1 MAPIIRDHGGGLD
14 DAIRQFG
21 GHRQNWLDLSTGIN
35 PNPYQIPDIP
45 EHFWH
50 VLPDARSQAELLM
63 AARTFWGVPDDAK
76 IIPASG
82 VSTII
87 ALLPSLGDF
96 SQVSIL
102 NPTYNEF
109 SASFTGHEYTLNKTA
124 PVQIR
129 VHPNNP
135 DGRIF
140 SRTEI
145 ETQHD
150 QLTIIDESFCDVCPE
165 KTLIELAAKPDH
177 ILLKGTGKFWGLA
190 GLRLGFAIAL
200 PELADKISQRLG
212 PWSISGPAQFIGQK
226 ALTDQHWA
234 NNTRTQLAD
243 MAQQLDNALLKNKL
257 NIIGGTNLFRLAHTN
272 DAKSLHKHLCQ
283 HHILTRIF
291 PYSDKWVRF
300 GLPANDADLT
310 RLNDALGLY

>member
-14 DAIRQFG
+14 KAMQQFG
-21 GHRQNWLDLSTGIN
+21 GQRHNWLDLSTGIN
-35 PNPYQIPDIP
+35 PNPYHVPDIP
-45 EHFWH
+45 NHFWH
-50 VLPDARSQAELLM
+50 VLPDAQSQADLLT
-63 AARTFWGVPDDAK
+63 AARSFWNIPDEAE

-82 VSTII
+82 VSAII

-96 SQVSIL
+96 SQVSII

-109 SASFTGHEYTLNKTA
+109 SASFTGHDYTLKNTA
-124 PVQIR
+124 PVQVR

-135 DGRIF
+135 DGRVF
-140 SRTEI
+140 TRTEI
-145 ETQHD
+145 EAQHN
-150 QLTIIDESFCDVCPE
+150 QLTIIDESFCDTCPE
-165 KTLIELAAKPDH
+165 KSLIDIAAKPDH
-177 ILLKGTGKFWGLA
+177 IILKGTGKFWGLA

-212 PWSISGPAQFIGQK
+212 PWSISGPAQFIGQN
-226 ALTDQHWA
+226 ALSNLQWA
-234 NNTRTQLAD
+234 KDTRTQLAH
-243 MAQQLDNALLKNKL
+243 MANKL
-257 NIIGGTNLFRLAHTN
+257 DTILIQNELSVIGGTTLFRLAHTH

-291 PYSDKWVRF
+291 PYSDNWVRF
-300 GLPANDADLT
+300 GLPANDTDLT